1 MACVRAVPFRKQG
14 NMRPST
20 TTPSRRRGSRP
31 ELPLA
36 KKFPRPTKLFGPN
49 TTALFLKETRSS
61 EMNVKSVAGRLEGK
75 RARFALS
82 SHPTRPLAGHW
93 SLSDFIALKKPRAD
107 TLRCACLVAAVL
119 SATISAP
126 IFAQEV
132 QAQMHRESISSKGIV
147 LGAGRTKIAGYT
159 WCLHNYSADAID
171 CSFSDRK
178 QCEETAAGGLGECV
192 FNSSSR

>member
-1 MACVRAVPFRKQG
+1 
-14 NMRPST
+14 
-20 TTPSRRRGSRP
+20 
-31 ELPLA
+31 
-36 KKFPRPTKLFGPN
+36 
-49 TTALFLKETRSS
+49 
-61 EMNVKSVAGRLEGK
+61 MNVKSIAGQLGER

-82 SHPTRPLAGHW
+82 FGFAHPLPGHW

-107 TLRCACLVAAVL
+107 TLRCVCLAVALL

-132 QAQMHRESISSKGIV
+132 HAKMLREPISSKGMV
-147 LGAGRTKIAGYT
+147 LGAGRIVGYT

-171 CSFSDRK
+171 CSYSNRK

-192 FNSSSR
+192 SNSSSR